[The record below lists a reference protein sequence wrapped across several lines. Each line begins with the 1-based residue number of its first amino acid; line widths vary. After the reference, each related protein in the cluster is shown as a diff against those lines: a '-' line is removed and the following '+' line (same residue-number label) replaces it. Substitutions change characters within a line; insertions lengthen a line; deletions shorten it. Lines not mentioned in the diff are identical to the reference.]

1 MDLKELDIFIK
12 SGIPIVCI
20 RTSIKERIKVIK
32 KIYDF
37 AKNKNIHLALW
48 NPGWEIFKEVECN
61 SDELYFYS
69 ICDNFNL
76 NRVSKIGA
84 EIFNAFDYV
93 LNCQSSK
100 FFILEYSFQAL
111 QDKSPFLF
119 QTKLLSQIN
128 NVYYELE
135 KYNRRKPNKI
145 LIFMTTESEIPYPL
159 NSLIPT
165 INTPLPR
172 IEEIPNIIQDYL
184 KIPQDINISGLVNAC
199 SGLNSEEIRSG
210 CALARASLQAENLN
224 TPENSKENIALIA
237 DYLRDYKISRFKDM
251 GLNFVD
257 TESLSDF
264 GGFDLLR
271 KFIHNVKF
279 DFSPEARRV
288 NIPLPKGCL
297 LVGPPGT
304 GKTLCARV
312 SAKFL
317 GFPLISVDTAL
328 TSVAGASYLK
338 GLIER
343 VEAAAPCVLFFDE
356 FDKFFNAS
364 VNTGEDK
371 NSRSVLA
378 ILLTW
383 LQDKKSKVFVIA
395 TLNRLDALP
404 PELTRI
410 GRFDEIF
417 WVGFP
422 QAKERKEILS
432 LHLSRFDPR
441 YKNAD
446 PLTPKEW
453 RIILN
458 KTLNLTGAELARC
471 VEKAARDLFHQGK
484 KIVIGLDELLKQR
497 EQIVSLFSRDAD
509 RILAIENQ
517 AKSFSQ
523 PASSPDNSEF
533 APTLQSYWGST
544 VR

>member
-1 MDLKELDIFIK
+1 M
-12 SGIPIVCI
+12 
-20 RTSIKERIKVIK
+20 
-32 KIYDF
+32 
-37 AKNKNIHLALW
+37 
-48 NPGWEIFKEVECN
+48 
-61 SDELYFYS
+61 
-69 ICDNFNL
+69 
-76 NRVSKIGA
+76 
-84 EIFNAFDYV
+84 
-93 LNCQSSK
+93 
-100 FFILEYSFQAL
+100 
-111 QDKSPFLF
+111 
-119 QTKLLSQIN
+119 
-128 NVYYELE
+128 
-135 KYNRRKPNKI
+135 
-145 LIFMTTESEIPYPL
+145 
-159 NSLIPT
+159 
-165 INTPLPR
+165 
-172 IEEIPNIIQDYL
+172 
-184 KIPQDINISGLVNAC
+184 
-199 SGLNSEEIRSG
+199 
-210 CALARASLQAENLN
+210 
-224 TPENSKENIALIA
+224 
-237 DYLRDYKISRFKDM
+237 
-251 GLNFVD
+251 
-257 TESLSDF
+257 
-264 GGFDLLR
+264 
-271 KFIHNVKF
+271 
-279 DFSPEARRV
+279 
-288 NIPLPKGCL
+288 
-297 LVGPPGT
+297 
-304 GKTLCARV
+304 
-312 SAKFL
+312 
-317 GFPLISVDTAL
+317 
-328 TSVAGASYLK
+328 
-338 GLIER
+338 
-343 VEAAAPCVLFFDE
+343 

-422 QAKERKEILS
+422 QAKERKEILT

-533 APTLQSYWGST
+533 APTLQSYWGEPSNNHH
-544 VR
+544 